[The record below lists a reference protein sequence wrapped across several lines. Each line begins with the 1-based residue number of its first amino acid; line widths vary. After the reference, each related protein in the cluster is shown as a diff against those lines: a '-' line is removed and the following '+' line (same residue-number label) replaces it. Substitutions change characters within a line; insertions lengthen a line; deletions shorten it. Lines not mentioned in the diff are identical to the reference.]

1 MIKLRILDSPFFG
14 GSQLYIVQED
24 AEGNVTHVAKPV
36 DIVMEPYSPYQKVP
50 STPTLDFGSM
60 HHNEAFLQSVAD
72 ALRQRQKPSPTDN
85 RLLGQLEATE
95 RHLNDLQMLLCLK
108 ANPHREA
115 PNGKPLE

>member
-1 MIKLRILDSPFFG
+1 MMKVHIFDDLFGIPRIYFVVYDQDG
-14 GSQLYIVQED
+14 T
-24 AEGNVTHVAKPV
+24 VTHIAKPIDLV
-36 DIVMEPYSPYQKVP
+36 FEPYTQATRIPDR
-50 STPTLDFGSM
+50 PTIDFGSARQT
-60 HHNEAFLQSVAD
+60 EAFLQSFAD

-95 RHLNDLQMLLCLK
+95 RHLNDLQMLLRLK